1 MSEIK
6 LDGFMYS
13 YIDYK
18 GREKLVTSA
27 FGTTKS
33 KAKRYF
39 NSQNN
44 IPKIQPVK
52 AHKLYSVTITTSEEI
67 KCFDKPQEVDDVLL
81 RSNETTRQGA

>member
-13 YIDYK
+13 YIDYQGK
-18 GREKLVTSA
+18 EKLLTSA

-39 NSQNN
+39 NSQTHM
-44 IPKIQPVK
+44 PKLQPVK
-52 AHKLYSVTITTSEEI
+52 AYKLYSITISTIEEI
-67 KCFDKPQEVDDVLL
+67 KSFDK
-81 RSNETTRQGA
+81 SNEVNDELL

>member
-13 YIDYK
+13 FIDYK
-18 GREKLVTSA
+18 GREKLLTSC
-27 FGTTKS
+27 FGITKS

-44 IPKIQPVK
+44 NPKLQPVK
-52 AHKLYSVTITTSEEI
+52 AHKLYFVTITTTEEI
-67 KCFDKPQEVDDVLL
+67 KCFDKTQEVDDEPL
-81 RSNETTRQGA
+81 RSNETTGQSA

>member
-13 YIDYK
+13 YIDYQ
-18 GREKLVTSA
+18 GNEKLLTSA

-44 IPKIQPVK
+44 IPKVQPVK
-52 AHKLYSVTITTSEEI
+52 AYKLYAVTISTVEEI
-67 KCFDKPQEVDDVLL
+67 KSCL
-81 RSNETTRQGA
+81 TTKQ

>member
-1 MSEIK
+1 MNEIK

-18 GREKLVTSA
+18 GQERLLTSA

-39 NSQNN
+39 NTQNN
-44 IPKIQPVK
+44 IPKVQPVK
-52 AHKLYSVTITTSEEI
+52 AHKLYSVTISTVEEI
-67 KCFDKPQEVDDVLL
+67 KSFDKTQEIND
-81 RSNETTRQGA
+81 EQF

>member
-1 MSEIK
+1 MSDIK

-18 GREKLVTSA
+18 GEEKLLTSA

-39 NSQNN
+39 NSQTH
-44 IPKIQPVK
+44 IPKLQPVK
-52 AHKLYSVTITTSEEI
+52 AYKLYAVTVLTTEEV
-67 KCFDKPQEVDDVLL
+67 KCFDKTHEVDDEPL
-81 RSNETTRQGA
+81 